1 MVVLTLPVIG
11 VVPPFEF
18 FQIMNGIAIALG
30 SVLLIA
36 AVVSTLVVRSDP
48 YNYIVKYLEAH
59 CSRGEYISLRYK
71 HTTHNIMP

>member
-11 VVPPFEF
+11 VVPPFEL

-30 SVLLIA
+30 SVLLIV

-48 YNYIVKYLEAH
+48 YIL
-59 CSRGEYISLRYK
+59 
-71 HTTHNIMP
+71 